1 MKRLLFGLVFVAIG
15 VYSVHYFSNAEKN
28 TEDEITLKINK
39 SYDEQVLDNDIRT
52 AINKAKSIS
61 DLEKA
66 ERDMQSLPKEYQ
78 ERVAPTV
85 ALKKAT
91 VWFNEA
97 EEYLRRAIEIEN
109 AAAVPPGPPMPMAD
123 PENHEEGG
131 PEVIPAPQQQREL
144 HPLTVDSLNKAFALY
159 EKARKESEKL
169 KDGDDSDFNYHMNYL
184 KGEIYYRVLEF
195 LAEPDTAQ
203 ELFNQALTYYKYAL
217 RYRNNDINTVVNI
230 ELLIKNQNNLLG
242 NAAGPQARKKQMLTS
257 KKFGIGKSSGN

>member
-15 VYSVHYFSNAEKN
+15 VFAVHYFSNAEKDA
-28 TEDEITLKINK
+28 EDELTLKINK
-39 SYDEQVLDNDIRT
+39 SYDEQVLDNSIRN
-52 AINKAKSIS
+52 AVNKAKSIG

-66 ERDMQSLPKEYQ
+66 ELDMQGLPKQYQ
-78 ERVAPTV
+78 ERIAPNI
-85 ALKKAT
+85 ALRKAAI
-91 VWFNEA
+91 WFNEA
-97 EEYLRRAIEIEN
+97 EECLRRAIEIEN
-109 AAAVPPGPPMPMAD
+109 AAVVPPGPPPMPMAD
-123 PENHEEGG
+123 PENPDE
-131 PEVIPAPQQQREL
+131 PEPIPAPQPQREL
-144 HPLTVDSLNKAFALY
+144 HPLTVDSLNRAFALY

-169 KDGDDSDFNYHMNYL
+169 KDGDDLDFNYHMNYL

-217 RYRNNDINTVVNI
+217 RNRNNDINTVVNI
-230 ELLIKNQNNLLG
+230 ELMIKNQNSLLG